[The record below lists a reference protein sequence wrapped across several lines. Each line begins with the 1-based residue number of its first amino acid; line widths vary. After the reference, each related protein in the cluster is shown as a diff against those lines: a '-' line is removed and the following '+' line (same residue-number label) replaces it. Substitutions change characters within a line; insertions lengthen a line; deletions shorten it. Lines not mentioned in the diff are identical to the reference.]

1 MFNVGKFGIIGIRLK
16 DRGVNNNAP
25 ITNTNRG
32 GVVSRSLCLTLI
44 AAIGTMVLLY
54 VIGFVGNIDFLIFRI
69 SISNTE
75 IALLPIVVGVIV
87 AIVGDRIMKSKSL
100 E

>member
-1 MFNVGKFGIIGIRLK
+1 M
-16 DRGVNNNAP
+16 
-25 ITNTNRG
+25 
-32 GVVSRSLCLTLI
+32 SRSLCLTLI

-69 SISNTE
+69 SLSNTE